1 MTHLLDTDTCIDL
14 LRGRPATVAQAL
26 RHPPNEL
33 AVSAI
38 TRYELLYGVE
48 RCPAKWRKKEGTKV
62 SLLLDQVHVLPFT
75 SETAAHAARIRA
87 ALESTG
93 RSIGP
98 MDVII
103 AASALENQLPLVT
116 GNLAEFRR
124 VPGLDCVS
132 WAQSA

>member
-14 LRGRPATVAQAL
+14 LRGREAAVGHAL
-26 RHPPNEL
+26 RHRPDEL

-48 RCPAKWRKKEGTKV
+48 RCPPKWRKKEGTKV
-62 SLLLDQVHVLPFT
+62 RLLLEQFHVLPFT
-75 SETAAHAARIRA
+75 GETAAHAARLRA

-98 MDVII
+98 MDVLI
-103 AASALENQLPLVT
+103 AATALENQLPLVT

-124 VPGLDCVS
+124 VPGLVCLNWS
-132 WAQSA
+132 P